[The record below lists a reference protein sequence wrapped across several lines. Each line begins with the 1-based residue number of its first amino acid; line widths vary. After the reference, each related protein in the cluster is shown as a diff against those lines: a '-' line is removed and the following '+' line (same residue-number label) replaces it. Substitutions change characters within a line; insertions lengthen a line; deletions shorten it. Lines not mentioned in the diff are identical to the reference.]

1 MAALADFS
9 KHVLIEVPMCP
20 QPVVNEAVLRACIE
34 FCERTA
40 LFDEKTVVETEAGD
54 DMYALA
60 FNSGLV
66 AHRVLYVKRGDS
78 PLSRSSRDL
87 ADGAAGDLGATG
99 APTMYYLN
107 ASDMLVLAPV
117 PDSVETLTVKAIV
130 KPAQTATAVPD
141 SLAAHW
147 MLGIAAGAK
156 AFLFSQKGTAWYDPE
171 ASLTKASQFSQA
183 IDKAITQQRAGRSG
197 TQSRVVMRPAA

>member
-20 QPVVNEAVLRACIE
+20 QPVANEAVLRACIE

-40 LFDEKTVVETEAGD
+40 LFDEKTTVETDPGD
-54 DMYALA
+54 DTYALA

-66 AHRVLYVKRGDS
+66 AHRILYVKRGDS
-78 PLSRSSRDL
+78 PLSRSSLDQM
-87 ADGAAGDLGATG
+87 DGATGDLGGTG

-107 ASDMLVLAPV
+107 ASDMLVLAPA
-117 PDSVETLTVKAIV
+117 PDSVETLTVKAVV
-130 KPAQTATAVPD
+130 KPSQVATAVPD
-141 SLAAHW
+141 ALAAHW

-156 AFLFSQKGTAWYDPE
+156 ALLFSQKSTAWYDPN
-171 ASLTKASQFSQA
+171 ASVAKASEFSQA